1 MNAHILTLQSEGKFR
16 WNDGSQASAVA
27 IISHLTIAKESNMYP
42 PARFDISRNI
52 IDIDLTSETSV
63 LAALDTMLK
72 AVESYEALE
81 HYTIK
86 NIDKNNAG
94 YLSFHYR
101 NPNDGTFYDPNTLGQ
116 FDWYQKNEIP
126 EHIQKSLDAGTEYFS
141 NEVEV
146 LKEIAKLPYAYQKM
160 KQYVMRLT
168 QLHQEGEIE
177 NDTSGAHSALNLA
190 INHLDAVPLLG
201 KYWQK
206 SRTHHNSLF
215 TDLIDA
221 HGVTIETLTIVFDH
235 MMVSYNTPSDQQ
247 ATMAQLRKYTE
258 YRDIERNNP
267 ALWFEALDNA
277 LALQPIQHLAF
288 VIPKNTERLCVLFL
302 ELTME
307 GAPNMR
313 HEFEIRA
320 NKYPIIPKFLSVYDQ
335 KAASD
340 RLPNQID
347 IDLQQPIQSKLSE
360 ALDRMI
366 AIMKSESAL
375 QAVLLEDEDSALFWA
390 FGTADSNNT
399 FQIADHK
406 YDSEELFFKLAS
418 EYSDLHPKIVEYAAQ
433 VTTYMEVKEKS
444 LHTDCEHY
452 AADWAWFYIA
462 LKDKE
467 VIKHYIRY
475 LRTNDL
481 SHEVC
486 QSHHIVEIIL
496 KHGIIKET
504 LDLLAARMMMGGQH
518 HNKDLEA
525 VNGEL
530 KLVEHFQKQPQD
542 FEHFCQQL
550 VANQHFIYSNLDED
564 LDEYLWEDL
573 YNQDETAIDAAHQTV
588 LKHLALPISKPNDQ
602 SISYKHIQVSDPDIN
617 GPDNIIQPLKYTP
630 AKQTKS
636 LIEQDCFPLFEKPPG
651 VRYIHELEGDIHAL
665 DLEDDFIWFTYSQN
679 KQDYLAAIDLK
690 RPKKINQS
698 IPLKKRASQIKV
710 HGDIAIL
717 VTNANDDKKPTVY
730 AYDLKNGNILYSID
744 LEEDVTCL
752 CINPTGSTVA
762 VGLDPI
768 DGDNCNDEDE
778 DESEEAEEKN
788 TILILNLQTGETI
801 KSFTYEG
808 YDYNIKSLAY
818 SSCGKWLIASYDEE
832 THLRDTTDWSL
843 KHKVRN
849 SGKIVNN
856 INRDSFFLLSRNS
869 IYRYTYADV
878 NELPSCT
885 ANEKLNRFYQMGASL
900 PQNRIVVRDRNKG
913 KNNLDIYDLE
923 TQQLLTTIKLPAYDL
938 RSIHYSPS
946 TQSLIAVT
954 KCSELLIWNW
964 EYIES
969 NLDQLL
975 SGETP
980 PTRDKKGVFRQIF
993 CA

>member
-1 MNAHILTLQSEGKFR
+1 
-16 WNDGSQASAVA
+16 
-27 IISHLTIAKESNMYP
+27 MYP

-52 IDIDLTSETSV
+52 IDIDLTSEPSV

-86 NIDKNNAG
+86 NIDKNDAG

-101 NPNDGTFYDPNTLGQ
+101 NPNDGTFYDPSTLGQ
-116 FDWYQKNEIP
+116 FDRYQKNEIP
-126 EHIQKSLDAGTEYFS
+126 EHIQECLDAGTEYFS

-177 NDTSGAHSALNLA
+177 NDKSGAHSALNLA
-190 INHLDAVPLLG
+190 INHLDTVPLLG

-221 HGVTIETLTIVFDH
+221 HGVTIETLTIIFDH
-235 MMVSYNTPSDQQ
+235 MMVCYNTPSDQQ
-247 ATMAQLRKYTE
+247 STMHQLRKYTE
-258 YRDIERNNP
+258 YRDIERSNP
-267 ALWFEALDNA
+267 TLWFKAFDNA
-277 LALQPIQHLAF
+277 LALPPIQHLVF
-288 VIPKNTERLCVLFL
+288 IIPKYTERLCVLFL

-347 IDLQQPIQSKLSE
+347 IDLQQPSQSKLSE

-390 FGTADSNNT
+390 FGTIDSNNT
-399 FQIADHK
+399 FQMADNK
-406 YDSEELFFKLAS
+406 YDSEELFFKLVS
-418 EYSDLHPKIVEYAAQ
+418 EHSDLHPKIAEYAAQ
-433 VTTYMEVKEKS
+433 VTTYMEVKEKH

-481 SHEVC
+481 SHEVY

-496 KHGIIKET
+496 KYGIIKET

-518 HNKDLEA
+518 HSEDLEA
-525 VNGEL
+525 VNEEL

-542 FEHFCQQL
+542 FEYFCQQL
-550 VANQHFIYSNLDED
+550 IANQNFIYSTLDED

-573 YNQDETAIDAAHQTV
+573 YGKNETAIEAAHKMV

-617 GPDNIIQPLKYTP
+617 GPDNIIPPLKYTP
-630 AKQTKS
+630 ADQTKP

-651 VRYIHELEGDIHAL
+651 VRYIHELQGDIYAL

-690 RPKKINQS
+690 KPKKINQVFP
-698 IPLKKRASQIKV
+698 IKERGSQIKV

-717 VTNANDDKKPTVY
+717 ATDAYDDKKPTVF
-730 AYDLKNGNILYSID
+730 AYDLKKKNILYSID
-744 LEEDVTCL
+744 LEEDVTSL
-752 CINPTGSTVA
+752 CIDPTGRLIA
-762 VGLDPI
+762 IGLDPI
-768 DGDNCNDEDE
+768 DAEDNDENE
-778 DESEEAEEKN
+778 DDTEDKN
-788 TILILNLQTGETI
+788 TIHIINLQTGEITQSI
-801 KSFTYEG
+801 TYEG
-808 YDYNIKSLAY
+808 YDYRIECLAY
-818 SSCGKWLIASYDEE
+818 SSDGKRLIASYNEE
-832 THLRDTTDWSL
+832 THLWDTTDWSL
-843 KHKVRN
+843 KRKVRN
-849 SGKIVNN
+849 RGEIVNN
-856 INRDSFFLLSRNS
+856 INSDSFCLLYRNS
-869 IYRYTYADV
+869 ICRYTYADV
-878 NELPSCT
+878 NELPPCT
-885 ANEKLNRFYQMGASL
+885 ADKNLDRYYRMGARL
-900 PQNRIVVRDRNKG
+900 PKNRIVVSDGYDDDGNS
-913 KNNLDIYDLE
+913 LDFYDLE
-923 TQQLLTTIKLPAYDL
+923 TQKLIMSVKFLAYEPS
-938 RSIHYSPS
+938 SIHFSAS
-946 TQSLIAVT
+946 NQSLILAT
-954 KCSELLIWNW
+954 QHSELLIWNW
-964 EYIES
+964 EHIES
-969 NLDQLL
+969 KLDQLL

-980 PTRDKKGVFRQIF
+980 LTPEKKGFFGRIF
-993 CA
+993 GG